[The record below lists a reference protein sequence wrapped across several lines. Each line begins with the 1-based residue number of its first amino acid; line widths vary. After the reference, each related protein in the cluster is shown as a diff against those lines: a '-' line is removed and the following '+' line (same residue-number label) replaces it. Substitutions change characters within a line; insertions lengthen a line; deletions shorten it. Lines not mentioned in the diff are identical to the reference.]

1 MHDLAN
7 YFTSSSLSNL
17 APSEIAAFARPLR
30 GNELHMRMVEEL
42 EAAASHENLLSQARA
57 VVVLLL
63 LLLPLLLLLLLFVVV
78 AGVVVVLCGG
88 TCSRPQRDFSW
99 LRRRQA
105 AFWKVQRGV
114 LRVLADEA

>member
-7 YFTSSSLSNL
+7 YFTSSSLANL

-63 LLLPLLLLLLLFVVV
+63 LLLLLLLSFVAAAV
-78 AGVVVVLCGG
+78 VVVVLCGG
-88 TCSRPQRDFSW
+88 TCTRPPRDIAR